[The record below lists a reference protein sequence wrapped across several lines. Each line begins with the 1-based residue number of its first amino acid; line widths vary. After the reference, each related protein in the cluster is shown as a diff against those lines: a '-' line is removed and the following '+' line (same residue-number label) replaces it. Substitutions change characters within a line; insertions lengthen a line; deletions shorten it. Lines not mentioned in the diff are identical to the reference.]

1 MQAPQPPAASIK
13 APGLAPPQ
21 AGGAR
26 PASTTINAPDVLL
39 GLILIVGIA
48 QAHQFPEDLLRFT
61 DTLLGRALLFALTIA
76 FTAWKGWTI
85 GLLFALLAARLIQ
98 HTGRAEQ
105 MTAARYEA
113 PLQEAF
119 GGANADADAPGGAMG
134 GATDAIL
141 PLVFSDNMA
150 IKPIDKKKHKWF
162 IERVL
167 QENPTRIESERVRTQ
182 AVQGS

>member
-1 MQAPQPPAASIK
+1 MSATSPAMKSMPSAPQVGGK
-13 APGLAPPQ
+13 LLAPPLQ
-21 AGGAR
+21 AGGTRMTADG
-26 PASTTINAPDVLL
+26 TVNAPDVLL

-48 QAHQFPEDLLRFT
+48 QAHQFPEELLRFT

-85 GLLFALLAARLIQ
+85 GLLFALLSARLIQ

-105 MTAARYEA
+105 MTAERFEA

-119 GGANADADAPGGAMG
+119 GGTPGDAV
-134 GATDAIL
+134 T
-141 PLVFSDNMA
+141 PLVFSDDMT
-150 IKPIDKKKHKWF
+150 IQPIDKKKHKWF

-167 QENPTRIESERVRTQ
+167 KENPIRIESEKVRTQ
-182 AVQGS
+182 PVQGS

>member
-13 APGLAPPQ
+13 VPGLAPPQ

-26 PASTTINAPDVLL
+26 PTSGTINAPDVLL

-48 QAHQFPEDLLRFT
+48 QAHQFPEELLRFT

-119 GGANADADAPGGAMG
+119 GDADADAPGRV
-134 GATDAIL
+134 L
-141 PLVFSDNMA
+141 PSVFSDDMT

-167 QENPTRIESERVRTQ
+167 QENPIRIESERVRTQ

>member
-1 MQAPQPPAASIK
+1 MQAHPTRNIVPKFPIAQ
-13 APGLAPPQ
+13 PQ

-26 PASTTINAPDVLL
+26 MTADGTVNAPDVLL

-48 QAHQFPEDLLRFT
+48 QAHQFPEELLRFT

-85 GLLFALLAARLIQ
+85 GLLFALLSARLIQ

-105 MTAARYEA
+105 MTAERFEA

-119 GGANADADAPGGAMG
+119 GDAPVGAVG
-134 GATDAIL
+134 SVT
-141 PLVFSDNMA
+141 PLVFSDDMA
-150 IKPIDKKKHKWF
+150 IQPIQKKKHKWF

-167 QENPTRIESERVRTQ
+167 KENPIRIESEKVRTQ
-182 AVQGS
+182 PVQGS

>member
-1 MQAPQPPAASIK
+1 MQAHPTRNIVPKFPIAQ
-13 APGLAPPQ
+13 PQ

-26 PASTTINAPDVLL
+26 PDSGTANAPDVLL
-39 GLILIVGIA
+39 SLILIVGIA

-76 FTAWKGWTI
+76 FTAWKGWTV

-105 MTAARYEA
+105 MTAARYEG

-119 GGANADADAPGGAMG
+119 GDAPVGDVGSI
-134 GATDAIL
+134 T
-141 PLVFSDNMA
+141 PLVFSDDMT
-150 IKPIDKKKHKWF
+150 IKPIEKKKHKWF

-167 QENPTRIESERVRTQ
+167 KENPIRIESEKVRTQ

>member
-1 MQAPQPPAASIK
+1 MTAD
-13 APGLAPPQ
+13 G
-21 AGGAR
+21 
-26 PASTTINAPDVLL
+26 TVNAPDVLL
-39 GLILIVGIA
+39 GLILIVSIA
-48 QAHQFPEDLLRFT
+48 QAHQAPVELLRFT

-105 MTAARYEA
+105 MTAERFEA

-119 GGANADADAPGGAMG
+119 ADADADAPDGEKDGA
-134 GATDAIL
+134 AVF
-141 PLVFSDNMA
+141 PLVFGDHMT
-150 IKPIDKKKHKWF
+150 IQPIEKKKHKWF

-167 QENPTRIESERVRTQ
+167 KENPTRIETDKVRTQ